1 MGNTRSK
8 RRKKARRI
16 EALRGDAN
24 DSELEGKFVAR
35 WQFQQARPSRMVT
48 NYADLFSCRML
59 PPSTTSDCPVMY
71 EAAGD
76 ARKATAA
83 ATSSGVPA
91 RPIGVCSPAIRSDSV
106 EDAVAIHPGATPLM
120 VIPSTALSSA
130 TARIIPSIAAFA
142 AP

>member
-1 MGNTRSK
+1 
-8 RRKKARRI
+8 
-16 EALRGDAN
+16 
-24 DSELEGKFVAR
+24 
-35 WQFQQARPSRMVT
+35 
-48 NYADLFSCRML
+48 
-59 PPSTTSDCPVMY
+59 MY

-106 EDAVAIHPGATPLM
+106 DDAVAIHPGATALM
-120 VIPSTALSSA
+120 VLPSSALSSA

-142 AP
+142 APYADDPRLLTSGPVTEDTLTMRPYLFCVITGSTARVMKYAVWRVISICRRQSEYELSSNVLPW